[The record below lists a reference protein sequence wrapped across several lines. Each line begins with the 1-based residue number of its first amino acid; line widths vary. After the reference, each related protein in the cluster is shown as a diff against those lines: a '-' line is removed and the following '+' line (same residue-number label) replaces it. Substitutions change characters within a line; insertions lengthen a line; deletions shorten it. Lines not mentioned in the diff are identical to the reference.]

1 MKFSDLG
8 LPGVEIAPAPL
19 GSSISDNLQ
28 NGKYAPKMNGA
39 HGQLQFQLHNVLL
52 MNMIPIM
59 SDLFIFRTIISMRIT
74 VLKIGSASY
83 FE

>member
-1 MKFSDLG
+1 MRAVKQVTGENVS
-8 LPGVEIAPAPL
+8 I
-19 GSSISDNLQ
+19 SIISDNLQ
-28 NGKYAPKMNGA
+28 NGKYAPKMNAA

-59 SDLFIFRTIISMRIT
+59 SDLFIFRTIISMIT
-74 VLKIGSASY
+74 VLKIGTASY